1 MQGQE
6 NSRKSAGGLTATA
19 LKWAALAAMTL
30 DHAAWMFLPA
40 EEYPAAS
47 FFLHLIGRAAF
58 PVFAFLAAQGAKHTS
73 CLLRYAGRLLLFGL
87 VSVAPVYFAFGDGLR
102 NNVLFTLLL
111 GVSWWSVKGM
121 PQDAA
126 LRSGLMPSA
135 RAPRFFRCVS
145 PQW

>member
-73 CLLRYAGRLLLFGL
+73 CLLRYAGPA
-87 VSVAPVYFAFGDGLR
+87 APIR
-102 NNVLFTLLL
+102 
-111 GVSWWSVKGM
+111 
-121 PQDAA
+121 
-126 LRSGLMPSA
+126 
-135 RAPRFFRCVS
+135 PRFRCPGLFRVWRRTA
-145 PQW
+145 Q